1 MSEKK
6 GKRSSSKDKRQK
18 KSRRMVG
25 GFTVTDYNSDD
36 DKSFP
41 LAPTSLKKKTKKS
54 KSKGGGRSVP
64 LPGEGPSSSS
74 SSMLSGPSVAP
85 TSSSLIPP
93 ERIKVEPRPPQAF
106 SFPYPVPVLV
116 GGRVMSLSG
125 PGEGPSSLF
134 PLKLSGSSDS
144 STSSSVLPP
153 ARIKV
158 EPRSPQGGPSSR
170 FPLPYTGKG
179 SKSKGSTSSSALP
192 STKRIKVEPRSP
204 QPGPSSM
211 FPLRIKEEP
220 RSPQAGSPFSSGQRI
235 KVERRSPQAESSM
248 SGLAY
253 SVPSAAA
260 EKVGRKRKSAT
271 VLPPRARLPRAAK
284 DLPPLHYSETRRRAA
299 ARPRPTTTAQAVRQ
313 LKEELLT
320 DAFREATQSVAA
332 SRAGPSSLRTTVTV
346 EPPSSSES
354 SDCVL
359 VSWDSP
365 PKKGPVRR
373 R

>member
-85 TSSSLIPP
+85 T
-93 ERIKVEPRPPQAF
+93 
-106 SFPYPVPVLV
+106 
-116 GGRVMSLSG
+116 
-125 PGEGPSSLF
+125 
-134 PLKLSGSSDS
+134 
-144 STSSSVLPP
+144 SSVLPP

-271 VLPPRARLPRAAK
+271 VLPPRARLRERLKTYPHFTIAK
-284 DLPPLHYSETRRRAA
+284 RVDVQQLDLGRRLL
-299 ARPRPTTTAQAVRQ
+299 
-313 LKEELLT
+313 LKLF
-320 DAFREATQSVAA
+320 DNS
-332 SRAGPSSLRTTVTV
+332 
-346 EPPSSSES
+346 
-354 SDCVL
+354 
-359 VSWDSP
+359 
-365 PKKGPVRR
+365 KKSY
-373 R
+373 